1 MNGLCSKCKS
11 FKVDKALYRIKN
23 CPTENSLVAF
33 SHNHKVE
40 AIIVSCKEF
49 LLLPY
54 PRKVEVIPG
63 HEFENDVMKVKERVE
78 GGENNGRKPR

>member
-54 PRKVEVIPG
+54 PRKG
-63 HEFENDVMKVKERVE
+63 SKRKRRQRCRSSDSVKLDDCQ
-78 GGENNGRKPR
+78 G